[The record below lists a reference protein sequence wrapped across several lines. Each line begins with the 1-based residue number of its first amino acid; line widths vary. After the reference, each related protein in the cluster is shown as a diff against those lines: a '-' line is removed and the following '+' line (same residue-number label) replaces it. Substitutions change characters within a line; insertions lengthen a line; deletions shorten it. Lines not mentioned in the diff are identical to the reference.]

1 MVYEGLGPAAALQA
15 RVISI
20 FRADPV
26 LVTPDTG
33 LLFPPWSKQ
42 ENGDDVRVYEADVE
56 LPENPD
62 VREAL
67 PRILVEALQFASGI
81 EQPEN
86 VDEPHAP
93 VSILVHTMVPK
104 EESELGELIDRRCA
118 VLIGST
124 PLSTASIIAAE
135 LVPDGQRRRERVTAF
150 NGAYWFVSRYHS
162 ADVGVLG

>member
-1 MVYEGLGPAAALQA
+1 MTYEGLGPAAALQS
-15 RVISI
+15 RIISI

-26 LVTPDTG
+26 LNTPDTG

-42 ENGDDVRVYEADVE
+42 VNGDDVRIYEADVE

-67 PRILVEALQFASGI
+67 PRILI
-81 EQPEN
+81 ESIQMVNAFEQGD
-86 VDEPHAP
+86 VAEPHAP
-93 VSILVHTMVPK
+93 VAIIVHSMVPK

-150 NGAYWFVSRYHS
+150 NGAWWFASRYHS